1 MPKPFTPQVVTAND
15 LFDGD
20 VVYLTAA
27 HGWSREHGDAAVAG
41 NEEAATALLAAAT
54 EQPGKIVGPYLADSA
69 IGADGRPAP
78 AHYREAIRT
87 LGPSNRT
94 DLGKQAEGAA

>member
-1 MPKPFTPQVVTAND
+1 MPKPFKPQIVTAND

-20 VVYLTAA
+20 VIYLTAD
-27 HGWSREHGDAAVAG
+27 HGWSREHGDAAVAET
-41 NEEAATALLAAAT
+41 EEAAAALLAAAT
-54 EQPGKIVGPYLADSA
+54 AQPGKIVGPYLAEAALD
-69 IGADGRPAP
+69 ADGRPAP
-78 AHYREAIRT
+78 THYREAIRT